1 MRAKMTL
8 ALSAICVAAVLGTA
22 MGVVAFGGQT
32 PAATSTTADQTY
44 PLLTDEQLADLR
56 AMANELREIGV
67 DRDLAT
73 QLVDAQFEQYV
84 AENLKSYNLTD
95 EEVAGVMD
103 QFNAI
108 DDKMAEIKEVAY
120 QMRDN
125 GNTTTEIF
133 AVVAP
138 MLTELQDMQDQLV
151 TTLEGYGISLAA
163 PNGCGISNEF
173 PQHPHERPGGPENAM
188 LGNDTFPLL

>member
-1 MRAKMTL
+1 MKAKWTV
-8 ALSAICVAAVLGTA
+8 ALSAICVAAVLGAA
-22 MGVVAFGGQT
+22 MGVMAFGGSN
-32 PAATSTTADQTY
+32 ATTTNASTDQNY
-44 PLLTDEQLADLR
+44 PLLTEQQLADLR
-56 AMANELREIGV
+56 AMANELRQIGV
-67 DRDLAT
+67 DRDLAV

-108 DDKMAEIKEVAY
+108 DDKMAEIKETAY

-125 GNTTTEIF
+125 GNTTDEIF
-133 AVVAP
+133 DAVAP
-138 MLTELQDMQDQLV
+138 MLGELQTMQDQLV
-151 TTLEGYGISLAA
+151 TTLEGYGISLAV
-163 PNGCGISNEF
+163 PYGCGMSHDI
-173 PQHPHERPGGPENAM
+173 PQHPHERPGGPEPEL